1 MARRF
6 CFPVRRLFLLLAVA
20 AMACHRARVNPSNR
34 IPVILI
40 SIDTLRS
47 DHLPAYGYHG
57 VDTPNIDALRAD
69 SILFE
74 HAYSHV
80 PLTLP
85 SHTTMFTG
93 SLPATNGV
101 RDNLGF
107 RLAAS
112 VPTLPELLKKNGYAT
127 GAAVSAFV
135 LRHETGIARGF
146 DEYDDQ
152 IDPANSGTNVGRVRR
167 DGGETEQIAK
177 RWIGAHAQQPFF
189 YFLHLYE
196 PHTPYDPPEP
206 YRSRYP
212 LKYDGE
218 IARADAIVGDFVS
231 FLKAKGVYDEALIL
245 LLSDHGEG
253 LNDHGEAEHGIFV
266 YREALQVPLMVKLP
280 QEQERGK
287 SVATP
292 VQLSDVFPTICVIT
306 ATRAPLTTATSLLA
320 IAGGSTPKRTIYSET
335 LFPKFHFGWSD
346 LHSLI
351 DGDRHYIHAP
361 KWELYDVIADP
372 AEKRNLIETE
382 RRRAFAMRE
391 AILPLIQSSTAPA
404 PVSPEEARKLAAL
417 GYLGQT
423 VPDGAALPDPKDKIA
438 VSGELRKA
446 FTLYEKGQYAEA
458 LPLLQKLVAENDRM
472 LDVWDILARTLDR
485 VGRTDEG
492 IEAAKRALRLSPN
505 TTHLALLI
513 ASMALERH
521 RIDEAERHA
530 ELALDAEP
538 GLAHDLLARVALA
551 RGDIPRAEREAHLAL
566 QTGDRVFA
574 LLTLARIELNRNNAA
589 AALADCDRA
598 VSFLATRKGSG
609 VKDLYFV
616 RGDALARLGR
626 EAEAEQAFRKEIE
639 YFPRDPQPYKNLILL
654 YATEGRNADATRL
667 VYQLVEKSP
676 IPPSYAAISTT
687 LKAIG
692 DDRGA
697 RYWVMQGLKK
707 FPHDATLRKMA
718 GSS

>member
-1 MARRF
+1 
-6 CFPVRRLFLLLAVA
+6 VA
-20 AMACHRARVNPSNR
+20 CNRGPVNPSNR
-34 IPVILI
+34 TPVILI

-47 DHLPAYGYHG
+47 DHLPAYGYRE

-74 HAYSHV
+74 RAYSHV

-93 SLPATNGV
+93 SLPAANGV

-107 RLAAS
+107 RLGAS
-112 VPTLPELLKKNGYAT
+112 VPTLPDLLKKNGYAT

-135 LRHETGIARGF
+135 LRRETGIARGF

-152 IDPANSGTNVGRVRR
+152 IDPANSGANVGRVQRE
-167 DGGETEQIAK
+167 GGETEQIAK
-177 RWIGAHAQQPFF
+177 RWIAAHGRRPFF

-206 YRSRYP
+206 YRSRYR

-218 IARADAIVGDFVS
+218 IARADAIVGDFLA
-231 FLKAKGVYDEALIL
+231 FLKAQGIYDQALVL

-253 LNDHGEAEHGIFV
+253 LHDHGEAEHGIFV
-266 YREALQVPLMVKLP
+266 YREALQVPLMIKLP
-280 QEQERGK
+280 QQRQRGQ
-287 SVATP
+287 SVSTP
-292 VQLSDVFPTICVIT
+292 VQLSDVFPTICALT
-306 ATRAPLTTATSLLA
+306 ATAAPRTGGISLLA
-320 IAGGSTPKRTIYSET
+320 IAEGATPKRAIYSET
-335 LFPKFHFGWSD
+335 LFPKFHYGWSD

-351 DGDRHYIHAP
+351 DGDRHYIQAP
-361 KWELYDVIADP
+361 KSELYDLTADA
-372 AEKRNLIETE
+372 AEKRNLIEPE
-382 RRRAFAMRE
+382 RRRAFAMR
-391 AILPLIQSSTAPA
+391 ASILPLIQASSAPA
-404 PVSPEEARKLAAL
+404 PVPPEEARKLAAL
-417 GYLGQT
+417 GYVGQSLPT
-423 VPDGAALPDPKDKIA
+423 EGPLPDPKDKIA
-438 VSGELRKA
+438 VSDELRTA
-446 FTLYEKGQYAEA
+446 FTLYEKGEYAQA
-458 LPLLQKLVAENDRM
+458 LPLLQKLARDNDRM

-485 VGRTDEG
+485 MGNTDEG
-492 IEAAKRALRLSPN
+492 IEAAKHAFRLSPN

-513 ASMALERH
+513 ASMALERN

-551 RGDIPRAEREAHLAL
+551 RGDLARAEREARLAL
-566 QTGDRVFA
+566 QTRDHVFA
-574 LLTLARIELNRNNAA
+574 LLTLARIELHRNHSAE
-589 AALADCDRA
+589 ALGYCDRA
-598 VSFLATRKGSG
+598 VAFISTRKGSG
-609 VKDLYFV
+609 VKDLYFL

-626 EAEAEQAFRKEIE
+626 DAEAEQAFRQEID
-639 YFPRDPQPYKNLILL
+639 YFPHDPQPYKNLILL
-654 YATEGRNADATRL
+654 YVTEGRTDDATRL
-667 VYQLVEKSP
+667 IYQLVEKSP
-676 IPPSYAAISTT
+676 MPRSYAAIFTT

-697 RYWVMQGLKK
+697 RYWVTQGLKN
-707 FPHDATLRKMA
+707 FPKDATLRKMA

>member
-1 MARRF
+1 MYPLALRRSASSSSPF
-6 CFPVRRLFLLLAVA
+6 GAI
-20 AMACHRARVNPSNR
+20 ACSRTRVTPSNQT
-34 IPVILI
+34 PVILI

-47 DHLPAYGYHG
+47 DHLPAYGYRG
-57 VDTPNIDALRAD
+57 IETPEIDRFRKDA
-69 SILFE
+69 ILFE
-74 HAYSHV
+74 RAYSHV

-85 SHTTMFTG
+85 SHATMFTG

-107 RLAAS
+107 RLGPA

-135 LRHETGIARGF
+135 LRRETGIARGF

-152 IDPANSGTNVGRVRR
+152 IDPANSGSNIGRVQR
-167 DGGETEQIAK
+167 DGSETEQIAK
-177 RWIGAHAQQPFF
+177 RWIAAHAQQPFF

-206 YRSRYP
+206 YRSRYR

-218 IARADAIVGDFVS
+218 IARADAIVGDFLS
-231 FLKAKGVYDEALIL
+231 FLKAKGVYDNALIL

-253 LNDHGEAEHGIFV
+253 LNDHGEAEHGIFI

-280 QEQERGK
+280 RQRERGR

-292 VQLSDVFPTICVIT
+292 VQLSDVFPTICAIT
-306 ATRAPLTTATSLLA
+306 ATPPPHTDATSLLA
-320 IAGGSTPKRTIYSET
+320 IAAGSAPKRAIYSET
-335 LFPKFHFGWSD
+335 LFPRFHFGWSD

-361 KWELYDVIADP
+361 KPELYDVIADS
-372 AEKRNLIETE
+372 AERRNLIEPE
-382 RRRAFAMRE
+382 RRRAFAMRA
-391 AILPLIQSSTAPA
+391 AILPLIQSSAAPA
-404 PVSPEEARKLAAL
+404 PISQEEARKLAAL
-417 GYLGQT
+417 GYVGQT
-423 VPDGAALPDPKDKIA
+423 VPSGAALPDPKDKIS

-446 FTLYEKGQYAEA
+446 FTLYEKGGYAEA

-472 LDVWDILARTLDR
+472 LDVWDVLARTLDR

-492 IEAAKRALRLSPN
+492 IEAAKHAFRLSPN

-521 RIDEAERHA
+521 RLDEAERHA
-530 ELALDAEP
+530 DLALDAEP

-566 QTGDRVFA
+566 QTRDRIPA
-574 LLTLARIELNRNNAA
+574 LLTLARIELHRNNPA

-598 VSFLATRKGSG
+598 VAFLSTRKGSG

-616 RGDALARLGR
+616 RGDALARVGR
-626 EAEAEQAFRKEIE
+626 EAEAEESFRKEIE
-639 YFPRDPQPYKNLILL
+639 YFPRDPQAYKNLILL
-654 YATEGRNADATRL
+654 YMTEGRSEDATRL

-676 IPPSYAAISTT
+676 VPPSYAAISTT

-697 RYWVMQGLKK
+697 RYWVMEGLKK
-707 FPHDATLRKMA
+707 FPNDTALRKLA

>member
-1 MARRF
+1 M
-6 CFPVRRLFLLLAVA
+6 RRLLLLLAA
-20 AMACHRARVNPSNR
+20 AAIACNRGQAKPSNR
-34 IPVILI
+34 TPVILI

-47 DHLPAYGYHG
+47 DHLPAYGYRG

-74 HAYSHV
+74 RAYSHV

-107 RLAAS
+107 RLALS

-135 LRHETGIARGF
+135 LRRETGIARGF

-152 IDPANSGTNVGRVRR
+152 IDPANSASNVGRVQR
-167 DGGETEQIAK
+167 DGGETEKIAE

-206 YRSRYP
+206 YRSRYASR
-212 LKYDGE
+212 YDGE
-218 IARADAIVGDFVS
+218 IARADAIVGDFLS
-231 FLKAKGVYDEALIL
+231 FLKAKGIYDDALIL

-253 LNDHGEAEHGIFV
+253 LRDHGEAEHGIFI
-266 YREALQVPLMVKLP
+266 YREALQVPLMIKLP
-280 QEQERGK
+280 RAEERGK

-292 VQLSDVFPTICVIT
+292 VQLSDVFPTIC
-306 ATRAPLTTATSLLA
+306 ATTATPAPHTDAISLLA
-320 IAGGSTPKRTIYSET
+320 VAGGSTPKRMIYSES

-351 DGDRHYIHAP
+351 DDDRHYIHAP
-361 KWELYDVIADP
+361 KPELYDVIAD
-372 AEKRNLIETE
+372 ASEKRNLIEPE
-382 RRRAFAMRE
+382 RRRAFAMR
-391 AILPLIQSSTAPA
+391 AAMLPLIQSSAAPA
-404 PVSPEEARKLAAL
+404 PVSPEEAKKLAAL

-423 VPDGAALPDPKDKIA
+423 APSGAALPDPKDKIG
-438 VSGELRKA
+438 VSDDLRKA
-446 FTLYEKGQYAEA
+446 FALYEKGAYVEA
-458 LPLLQKLVAENDRM
+458 IPLLQKLVAENDRM
-472 LDVWDILARTLDR
+472 LDVWDILARALDR
-485 VGRTDEG
+485 VGRIDEG
-492 IEAAKRALRLSPN
+492 IEAAKHAFRLSPN

-530 ELALDAEP
+530 ELALEAEP

-551 RGDIPRAEREAHLAL
+551 RGDISGAEREAHLAL
-566 QTGDRVFA
+566 QTRDRVFA
-574 LLTLARIELNRNNAA
+574 LLTLARIELHRNNPP
-589 AALADCDRA
+589 AALAYCDRA
-598 VSFLATRKGSG
+598 VSFLSARKGSG

-626 EAEAEQAFRKEIE
+626 DAEAEQAFRKEMD
-639 YFPRDPQPYKNLILL
+639 YFPGDPQPYKNLILL
-654 YATEGRNADATRL
+654 YATEGRNEDATRL
-667 VYQLVEKSP
+667 IYQLVEKSP
-676 IPPSYAAISTT
+676 SPRSYAAISTT
-687 LKAIG
+687 LKTIG

-697 RYWVMQGLKK
+697 HFWAMEGLKR
-707 FPHDATLRKMA
+707 FPGDMTLRKMA
-718 GSS
+718 D